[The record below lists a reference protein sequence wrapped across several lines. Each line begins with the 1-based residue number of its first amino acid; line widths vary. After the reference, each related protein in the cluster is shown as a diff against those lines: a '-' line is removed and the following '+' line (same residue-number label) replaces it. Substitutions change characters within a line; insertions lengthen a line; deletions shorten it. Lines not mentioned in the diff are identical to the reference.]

1 MLRAVR
7 PPKNIHMIYDYY
19 MEEPIP
25 MQEFFASEPV
35 ICNLLLL
42 ARTKIRGVIPF
53 EMKKVTAAFA
63 AVTSACQKTF

>member
-1 MLRAVR
+1 
-7 PPKNIHMIYDYY
+7 